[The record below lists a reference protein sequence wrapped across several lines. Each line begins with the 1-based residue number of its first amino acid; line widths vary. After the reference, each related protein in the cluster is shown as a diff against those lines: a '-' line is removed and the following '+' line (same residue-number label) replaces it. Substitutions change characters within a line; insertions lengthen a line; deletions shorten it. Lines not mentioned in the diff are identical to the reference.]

1 MKHLKILLF
10 AVLTLF
16 AASACSQNNPQKTM
30 EKKKVLVVFFSATGT
45 TKQVAVNLA
54 KIVDADICEII
65 PLQPY
70 TSADLDWHNSHSRSS
85 VEMNNSESRPDIK
98 PIELDLKNYDCI
110 FLGYAIWW
118 DLAPRV
124 VNTFIESNDLTGK
137 TVIPFATSGGS
148 SIEMNNPKDRPEIKA
163 PSVDVSKYDCVLLGY
178 PIWWDLAPRVVN
190 TFIERNNLTGKTV
203 IPFATSG
210 SSTITTSV
218 AALKKSYPKIKWQTG
233 KLLNHISEKE
243 IGTWVSAS
251 IK

>member
-110 FLGYAIWW
+110 FLGYPIWW

-124 VNTFIESNDLTGK
+124 VNTFIESNDL
-137 TVIPFATSGGS
+137 P
-148 SIEMNNPKDRPEIKA
+148 
-163 PSVDVSKYDCVLLGY
+163 
-178 PIWWDLAPRVVN
+178 
-190 TFIERNNLTGKTV
+190 GKTV

-210 SSTITTSV
+210 SSSIEGSIE
-218 AALKKSYPKIKWQTG
+218 ALKKSYPDIKWRGG
-233 KLLNHISEKE
+233 KLLNGESEKALK
-243 IGTWVSAS
+243 TWCNNLGISTL
-251 IK
+251 